1 MRNLDRLL
9 RPRSVAVIGASSDPA
24 RTAGRPIAYLQQ
36 HGYGGRIFPVN
47 PRSDTIAGLPCSAD
61 AAALPEAPDVG
72 MVLLPAERAVSAVRD
87 LARRG
92 AGAAIVLASG
102 FAETGAE
109 GKARQQAL
117 REAAGDMPLLGPNTI
132 GLVNLTDGITLSATG
147 ALRSEEHTSELQSR
161 ENLVC

>member
-24 RTAGRPIAYLQQ
+24 RTAGRPIAYLQK

-47 PRSDTIAGLPCSAD
+47 PRSDTIAGLPCYAD

-109 GKARQQAL
+109 GKARQDRKSTRLNSSHVKISYA
-117 REAAGDMPLLGPNTI
+117 
-132 GLVNLTDGITLSATG
+132 V
-147 ALRSEEHTSELQSR
+147 
-161 ENLVC
+161 